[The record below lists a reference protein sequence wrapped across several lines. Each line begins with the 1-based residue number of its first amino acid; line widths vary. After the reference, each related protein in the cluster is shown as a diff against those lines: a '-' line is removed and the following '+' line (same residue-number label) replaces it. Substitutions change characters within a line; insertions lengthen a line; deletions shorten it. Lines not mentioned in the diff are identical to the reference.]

1 MKRLLRRSTT
11 FIGVSII
18 TVVLLVLGVFIVTKQ
33 VAATN
38 QSGRLV
44 TIHDRGQEKVMLTQ
58 AATVGDALKE
68 AGITLDSR
76 DTVEPAVT
84 QKLIASEYQVNIYR
98 ARPVTIIDGAT
109 REKVITPYQTADQ
122 IAKDAGITLYPE
134 DTTTLT
140 RSDDLVADGAGLQL
154 TIHRAILFNLTLYG
168 TTTAVRTQGAT
179 VGDMLKEKGITLGK
193 DDRASVPL
201 STPMTTGLA
210 VSISREGVQ
219 TITVQE
225 AVPYGTQQIRDADH
239 EVGYKLVQTAG
250 VNGQQNATYQVD
262 IENGQELSRTQ
273 IAAIV
278 TSQPVTQVEII
289 GVKPKTLPYTGG
301 GDETTWLAASNIPQD
316 DWGYAD
322 YIVGNESHW
331 NPNAMNASSGACGL
345 AQALPCSKVPGNPLN
360 PIDSLN
366 WMNGYVNGR
375 YGGWAGA
382 YNWWVAHH
390 WY

>member
-18 TVVLLVLGVFIVTKQ
+18 AVVLLVLGVFLVTQK
-33 VAATN
+33 ASATN

-44 TIHDRGQEKVMLTQ
+44 TIHDRGEEKVMLTQ

-68 AGITLDSR
+68 AHITLDNR
-76 DTVEPAVT
+76 DTVEPGVT
-84 QKLIASEYQVNIYR
+84 QKLVASEYQINIYR
-98 ARPVTIIDGAT
+98 ARPVIIIDGAT
-109 REKVITPYQTADQ
+109 RQKVITPYQTADQ

-134 DTTTLT
+134 DTTTLSQ
-140 RSDDLVADGAGLQL
+140 SDNLVQDGAGLVL
-154 TIHRAILFNLTLYG
+154 TIHRATSVSLTLYG
-168 TTTAVRTQGAT
+168 TTTTIRTQGAT
-179 VGDMLKEKGITLGK
+179 VGAMFKEKGITLGP
-193 DDRASVPL
+193 DDRASLPL
-201 STPMTTGLA
+201 STPVTAGLA
-210 VSISREGVQ
+210 LTVWREGKQ

-225 AVPYGTQQIRDADH
+225 AVPFDTQQIQDADH
-239 EVGYKLVQTAG
+239 EVGYKLVQTPG
-250 VNGQQNATYQVD
+250 VVGQQNATYEVEIKD
-262 IENGQELSRTQ
+262 GQEVSRKQ
-273 IAAIV
+273 IAVIV
-278 TSQPVTQVEII
+278 TTQPIKQVEIV

-331 NPNAMNASSGACGL
+331 NPNSINASSGACGL
-345 AQALPCSKVPGNPLN
+345 AQALPCSKVPGNPFN

-375 YGGWAGA
+375 YGGWSGA
-382 YNWWVAHH
+382 YNWWTVHH

>member
-18 TVVLLVLGVFIVTKQ
+18 TVVLLVLGVFFVNQK
-33 VAATN
+33 VSATN

-44 TIHDRGQEKVMLTQ
+44 TIHDRGQDKVMLTQ

-68 AGITLDSR
+68 AGITLDNR

-84 QKLIASEYQVNIYR
+84 QKLVASEYQINIYR
-98 ARPVTIIDGAT
+98 ARPVIIIDGAT
-109 REKVITPYQTADQ
+109 RQKVITPYQTADQ

-134 DTTTLT
+134 DTTTLSQ
-140 RSDDLVADGAGLQL
+140 SDNLIQDGAGLVL
-154 TIHRAILFNLTLYG
+154 TIHRATLVNLTLYG
-168 TTTAVRTQGAT
+168 TTTTVRTQSTT
-179 VGDMLKEKGITLGK
+179 VGEMLKEKGIKLGQ
-193 DDRASVPL
+193 DDRASLPP
-201 STPMTTGLA
+201 SASIAAGLT
-210 VSISREGVQ
+210 VTVWREGKQ

-225 AVPYGTQQIRDADH
+225 AVSFDTQQIQDADH
-239 EVGYKLVQTAG
+239 QVGYKVIQTPG
-250 VNGQQNATYQVD
+250 VAGQQNATYE
-262 IENGQELSRTQ
+262 IEIKDGQEVSRTQ
-273 IAAIV
+273 IAVIV
-278 TSQPVTQVEII
+278 TTQPIKQVEIV

-331 NPNAMNASSGACGL
+331 NPNSINASSGACGL

-382 YNWWVAHH
+382 YNWWTVHR